1 MPESFDAWWSLYPK
15 KVARAEAKKAWSR
28 MSDAD
33 RAAAME
39 ALPAHVRYWDAV
51 GTERHYMPHPATWL
65 NGRRW
70 EDELEM
76 PEVAAKLVAWWST
89 DAGILAKGREVG
101 CSPRPGEDMA
111 TYKSRVAEAIRRAA

>member
-1 MPESFDAWWSLYPK
+1 MVEFSEWYKAYPK
-15 KVARAEAKKAWSR
+15 KMARADGERAWAK
-28 MSDAD
+28 MNEAD
-33 RAAAME
+33 REAAM
-39 ALPAHVRYWDAV
+39 AAVAAHVRSWEAC
-51 GTERHYMPHPATWL
+51 GTERQYMPYPATWL

-101 CSPRPGEDMA
+101 CLPRPGEDMA
-111 TYKSRVAEAIRRAA
+111 AYKSRVAVAIRGAA

>member
-1 MPESFDAWWSLYPK
+1 MVEFVEWYRAYPK
-15 KVARAEAKKAWSR
+15 KMARADGERAWAK
-28 MSDAD
+28 MNDAD
-33 RAAAME
+33 RDAAM
-39 ALPAHVRYWDAV
+39 AAVAAHVRYWEAC
-51 GTERHYMPHPATWL
+51 GTERQYMPHPATWL

-76 PEVAAKLVAWWST
+76 PEIATKLIAWWST